1 MFEKNLKEIIK
12 QTLKKIEHP
21 EIAKTLFE
29 LGMIKDI
36 KFEDRKVSL
45 NLMLPL
51 KEISIKELLIEDI
64 KRTLKEKIPDI
75 TVEINLKKMD
85 QEERLKFIKMA
96 QEAWRGAWRV

>member
-1 MFEKNLKEIIK
+1 MKEIIK

-96 QEAWRGAWRV
+96 QEAWRGAWRG

>member
-1 MFEKNLKEIIK
+1 MFEENLKEIIE

-21 EIAKTLFE
+21 EVAKTLFE

-36 KFEDRKVSL
+36 RYEDRKVSL
-45 NLMLPL
+45 NLKLPL
-51 KEISIKELLIEDI
+51 KEIPIKEFLIEDI

-75 TVEINLKKMD
+75 IVEINLKEMN

-96 QEAWRGAWRV
+96 QEAWRG